1 MIDKGDGK
9 MEKILR
15 IRKEYDQIIIYRH
28 VNPDLDAF
36 GSQFGMYWTLK
47 ALYPQKNILLAGQM
61 ESDLLKYYPAFNRG
75 EVQKGYTLGIV
86 LDTANRER
94 IDGDITLCDQI
105 LKIDHHIVVDS
116 YGDVN
121 IEDEKASSCS
131 EIVTLLL
138 KQAQVRIPIEAAN
151 ALYLG
156 IIGDS
161 NRFLYQSTSQKTFE
175 AASYLLDMKINI
187 EDLYQQLYMR
197 TKKDLEITKF
207 IYNHYQEDGAIAWYY
222 LSDEDLQS
230 LQMSREQGS
239 SYVNTLANFEEYQI
253 WLAVTQNKKDN
264 NYRVSMRSRKIPV
277 NEVAA
282 LFHGGGHAYASG
294 ATLQSLDELNQL
306 IEKLKE
312 KINGKHI

>member
-1 MIDKGDGK
+1 
-9 MEKILR
+9 MEKVLKI
-15 IRKEYDQIIIYRH
+15 KEQFNQIIIYRH

-36 GSQFGMYWTLK
+36 GSQLGLYWTLK
-47 ALYPQKNILLAGQM
+47 AIYPQKNIVLAGEM
-61 ESDLLKYYPAFNRG
+61 SSDLLKYYASFEVG
-75 EVQKGYTLGIV
+75 EVQDGKTMGIV

-94 IDGDITLCDQI
+94 IDGDIKICDYI
-105 LKIDHHIVVDS
+105 LKIDHHIIVDS
-116 YGDVN
+116 YGDEN
-121 IEDEKASSCS
+121 IEDEEASSCS

-138 KQAQVRIPIEAAN
+138 KQAHIQIPLEAAN

-175 AASYLLDMKINI
+175 AASYLLDMKIDI
-187 EDLYQQLYMR
+187 EKLYQQLYMR

-207 IYNHYQEDGAIAWYY
+207 IYNHYQQDGPVAWYY
-222 LSDEDLQS
+222 LSDEDLKT

-239 SYVNTLANFEEYQI
+239 SYVNTLANFEEFQV
-253 WLAVTQNKKDN
+253 WLAITENKKEN
-264 NYRVSMRSRKIPV
+264 NYRVSMRSRQIPV
-277 NEVAA
+277 NEIAA

-306 IEKLKE
+306 IKRLKE
-312 KINGKHI
+312 KIDGEYI